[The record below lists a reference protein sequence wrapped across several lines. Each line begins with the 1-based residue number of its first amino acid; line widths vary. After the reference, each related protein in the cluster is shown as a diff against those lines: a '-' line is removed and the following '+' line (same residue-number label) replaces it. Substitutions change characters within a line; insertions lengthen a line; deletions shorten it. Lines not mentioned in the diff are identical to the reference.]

1 MEENEE
7 YIEKEDEFDVVDDD
21 KVKKKKQI
29 EDEDVD
35 IMTIDKISYFS
46 SEDEDELLVIPL
58 EINKE

>member
-1 MEENEE
+1 VYYPLSINSN
-7 YIEKEDEFDVVDDD
+7 KQVDED

-29 EDEDVD
+29 EDENVD
-35 IMTIDKISYFS
+35 IITIDKISYFS